1 MARRKH
7 EVQLQQEI
15 ETTEEWE
22 ELMAKEGLFVID
34 VYQEWCGPCNALV
47 ANFRRLKN
55 EIGDDLLHFAIAKA
69 DTIEAL
75 DKYRGRCEPCFLFYA
90 GGVLVAVIHGA
101 RTPEIQ
107 RTITEQLQ
115 QEHKVQDGAAE
126 RKEVRDPIIV
136 AMEDDEKLNMEE
148 DHVKE
153 DEESEMYFRG
163 ERIIFGDPELE
174 KSEVKGFTVALIK
187 PDAVQSGKVDEII
200 EQMEEAGIEIIA
212 KEERQLTEEEAR
224 EFYSHLEGEDYFEDL
239 IAFMSSG
246 PSFALVLT
254 KGQKGD
260 NVLQEWREMLGPPT
274 VEKAKEEAPES
285 LRAKYGANSYMN
297 ALHGSDSPERAAREL
312 AFFFPNLALPTVS
325 ADRSHRPQRTLAL
338 IRPDAFRKHK
348 DEIMDK
354 IKEAGFRVALQ
365 KEMTLTKEQA
375 EEFYKEHRDKPYF
388 EELTTRMSNG
398 PLMALGLA
406 REDAVKGWRDM
417 LGPPEVEEAKQQAP
431 DSLRALFADDLPI
444 NPIHGSD
451 SEESAQ
457 QELQYFFPMEQT
469 VAIIKPDAIGTKDE
483 IVSKIH
489 EAGFRIAA
497 RKETQITRDIA
508 EEFYSEHKDKDYYE
522 DLVEHMVSGPT
533 LFMVLSREDAVKGWR
548 ETIGPTDPEVAKTE
562 APDTLRAHF
571 GENILK
577 NAVHGS
583 SNPEHVKQSINKVFG
598 PLEFNP
604 DGTVK
609 VGTVEIEATSA
620 ARKQVEEGS
629 QDGEQ
634 DQATED
640 TQQIDQDQSEEEDAQ
655 QIDQDQSEEEDAQEI
670 DQDQSEAE
678 EESPDVQQE
687 QLKVEE
693 ESQDVQQEQTAEGKQ
708 GTESAEKQEEGE
720 ETQQTSQDQTKGEE
734 TKESEEQ
741 QQQQQQQVV
750 SGEDQTQEALAQQ
763 VEDGSTDAQAEN
775 RESDVTQQQTEAQP
789 ASDEQAKSQ
798 PPSRPTSQPPSQT
811 PSQPPS
817 QPPSRPQSQAA
828 IPSDSQTKTE
838 SGEQKTEEE
847 KPEDKKD
854 DTAEGA
860 EQKTEDAAPETAKSD
875 DDPQQT
881 QEVDKTN
888 SANIE
893 PTQKDEDQTAQA
905 VKSDSKEGGDTQT

>member
-634 DQATED
+634 DQATEED
-640 TQQIDQDQSEEEDAQ
+640 TQQIDQDQSEEDAQ

>member
-604 DGTVK
+604 D

-634 DQATED
+634 DQATEED
-640 TQQIDQDQSEEEDAQ
+640 TQQ
-655 QIDQDQSEEEDAQEI
+655 I

-693 ESQDVQQEQTAEGKQ
+693 ESQDVQQEQTA
-708 GTESAEKQEEGE
+708 
-720 ETQQTSQDQTKGEE
+720 GEE

>member
-604 DGTVK
+604 D

-634 DQATED
+634 DQATEED
-640 TQQIDQDQSEEEDAQ
+640 TQQ
-655 QIDQDQSEEEDAQEI
+655 I

>member
-634 DQATED
+634 DQATEED
-640 TQQIDQDQSEEEDAQ
+640 TQQIDQDQSEEDAQ

-670 DQDQSEAE
+670 DQDQSEE

>member
-604 DGTVK
+604 D

-634 DQATED
+634 DQATEED
-640 TQQIDQDQSEEEDAQ
+640 TQQIDQDQSEEDAQ